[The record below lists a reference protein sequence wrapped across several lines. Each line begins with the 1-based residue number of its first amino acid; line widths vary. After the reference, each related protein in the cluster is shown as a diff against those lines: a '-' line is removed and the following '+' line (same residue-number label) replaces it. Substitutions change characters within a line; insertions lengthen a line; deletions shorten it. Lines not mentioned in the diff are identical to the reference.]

1 MSKRE
6 VTARHHLIMN
16 KLRKR
21 PATFEQIAN
30 YLEEESILQEYDFN
44 ISKRTFQRDI
54 RDILS
59 LYGLEISYNSNKGVY
74 EVDFDQQTEAKERVM
89 EAFDTFN
96 ALNMSDRIAQYIH
109 FEKRKPQ
116 GTENLHSFLHAI
128 KNHFQIKFSYNKFYD
143 EQISLRHVE
152 PYALKEFKNRWYVL
166 AKDLKDNA
174 IKTFALDRLKDL
186 EILKSKFEFPIDFDV
201 NEYFKYSF
209 GIINPSEEKPQ
220 EVILSFTH
228 FQGKYVKTLPL
239 HESQEILIDNDQE
252 FRIRLNI
259 LITHD
264 FKMELLTFGEN
275 MKVIQPV
282 SLINELK
289 STFTKA
295 LKMYQ

>member
-6 VTARHHLIMN
+6 VISRHHLIMN

-21 PATFEQIAN
+21 PATYEQIAN

-54 RDILS
+54 KDILS
-59 LYGLEISYNSNKGVY
+59 LYGLEISYNSTKGVY
-74 EVDFDQQTEAKERVM
+74 EVDYDQQTEAKERVM

-116 GTENLHSFLHAI
+116 GTENLHGFLHAI
-128 KNHFQIKFSYNKFYD
+128 KNHFKIKFSYNKFYD
-143 EQISLRHVE
+143 EEISSRHVE

-166 AKDLKDNA
+166 AKDLKDNV
-174 IKTFALDRLKDL
+174 IKTFALDRLNDL
-186 EILKSKFEFPIDFDV
+186 EILKTKFEFPADFDV

-209 GIINPSEEKPQ
+209 GIICPHDEKP
-220 EVILSFTH
+220 EEIILSFTP

-239 HESQEILIDNDQE
+239 HESQKVIIDNEEE
-252 FRIRLNI
+252 FRIQLN
-259 LITHD
+259 LFITHD
-264 FKMELLTFGEN
+264 LKMELLTFGEN
-275 MKVIQPV
+275 LKVIQPQ
-282 SLINELK
+282 SLIDELK
-289 STFTKA
+289 STFTKV
-295 LKMYQ
+295 LKLYE

>member
-116 GTENLHSFLHAI
+116 GTENLHGFLHAI